1 MNEEI
6 LKKARMWSENEYF
19 DDNFRKEIATLI
31 ANQDENEL
39 TDRFYKDLEFGT
51 GGLRG
56 VLGAGSNRMNTYTVR
71 KATQGLADY
80 ILSVTDSTEKQPEV
94 AIAYDSR
101 IKSDEFSKEAASVLA
116 GNGIKVHLY
125 SDLRPVPMLSF
136 AVRQLGAT
144 AGIVITASHNPPEY
158 NGYKV
163 YWSDGCQIIS
173 PHDQGI
179 IDRVNALKDLSDVK
193 LIDFNQG
200 LEQDRINMIPDSLEQ
215 IYFDKVDALLPG
227 VPEYNREFGVVFTP
241 LHGAGNYPVREM
253 LKRRGFTKVNVV
265 ASQEKA
271 DGNFPTVSSPNP
283 EEPSALKIA
292 QESAGAN
299 DQLIIG
305 TDPDA
310 DRLGVMVK
318 HGGEWFKINGNQI
331 GQLLLDYFLRK
342 QHQKGAIPDDAV
354 FVTTIVT
361 SGLGELIAKKY
372 GVRTIETLTG
382 FKYIGSIIREIET
395 DKSGQFVFGT
405 EESHGYLLGDFV
417 RDKDGVIASA
427 LFSEMCAELAH
438 EGKTALD
445 QLDVIHREHGYHIDS
460 LVNKV
465 IKGIT
470 GAQKIKDIMS
480 FLRSQPPESIA
491 GIKVATVKD
500 YQEKTIFDRKSGEIT
515 GQTEQPA
522 SNVLAFY
529 MEDGSRITARPSGTE
544 PKIKFYFN
552 LKGSEEKALS
562 EKKAS
567 FEKDFAAIIDRV

>member
-1 MNEEI
+1 MDEEI

-19 DDNFRKEIATLI
+19 DADFREEIATLI

-56 VLGAGSNRMNTYTVR
+56 VLGAGSNRMNTYTIR

-80 ILSVTDSTEKQPEV
+80 IISVSGSGAKQPEV

-125 SDLRPVPMLSF
+125 SELRPVPMLSF

-179 IDRVNALKDLSDVK
+179 IDRVNALKDLSKVK
-193 LIDFNQG
+193 LIDFHKG
-200 LEQDRINMIPDSLEQ
+200 LEQGLIQMIPDSLEQ

-227 VPEYNREFGVVFTP
+227 VVDYNKEFGVVFTP
-241 LHGAGNYPVREM
+241 LHGAGNFPIREM
-253 LKRRGFTKVNVV
+253 LKRRGFTRVHIV

-271 DGNFPTVSSPNP
+271 DGNFPTVTSPNP

-292 QESAGAN
+292 QESAGPN

-318 HGGEWFKINGNQI
+318 HQGEWHKINGNQI
-331 GQLLLDYFLRK
+331 GQLLLDYFLQK
-342 QHQKGAIPDDAV
+342 QSEKDAIPDDAV

-395 DKSGQFVFGT
+395 DNSGQFIFGT

-417 RDKDGVIASA
+417 RDKDGVMAA
-427 LFSEMCAELAH
+427 TLFSEMCAELAH

-445 QLDVIHREHGYHIDS
+445 QLDIIHQEHGYHIDS

-470 GAQKIKDIMS
+470 GAQKIRDIMS
-480 FLRSQPPESIA
+480 FLRSHPPEAIA
-491 GIKVATVKD
+491 GVKVATVKD
-500 YQEKTIFDRKSGEIT
+500 YQEQTIFDRKSGKIS

-529 MEDGSRITARPSGTE
+529 MDDGSRITARPSGTE

-552 LKGSEEKALS
+552 LTGSEEKALS

>member
-101 IKSDEFSKEAASVLA
+101 IKSDEFSEEAASVLA

-200 LEQDRINMIPDSLEQ
+200 LEQGLINMIPDSLEQ

-292 QESAGAN
+292 QESAGPN
-299 DQLIIG
+299 DRLIIG

-470 GAQKIKDIMS
+470 GAQKIKNIMS

>member
-1 MNEEI
+1 MNDEI
-6 LKKARMWSENEYF
+6 LKKARLWSENEYF
-19 DDNFRKEIATLI
+19 DDAFRSEIATLI

-39 TDRFYKDLEFGT
+39 IDRFYKDLEFGT

-56 VLGAGSNRMNTYTVR
+56 ILGAGSNRMNIYTVR

-80 ILSVTDSTEKQPEV
+80 ILEVTKQTGEIPQV
-94 AIAYDSR
+94 AIAYDCR
-101 IKSDEFSKEAASVLA
+101 IKSDVFSKEAAAILA

-125 SDLRPVPMLSF
+125 SELRPVPMLSF
-136 AVRQLGAT
+136 AVRELGAT

-179 IDRVNALKDLSDVK
+179 IDKVNALKDFSRVK
-193 LIDFNQG
+193 RLDFEQG
-200 LEQDRINMIPDSLEQ
+200 LKDGMILMIPDSLEQ
-215 IYFDKVDALLPG
+215 AYFDKVETLASG
-227 VPEYNREFGVVFTP
+227 KKEVNRDFGIVYTP
-241 LHGAGNYPVREM
+241 LHGSGNFPVREM
-253 LKRRGFTKVNVV
+253 LKRRGFRKINIV

-283 EEPSALKIA
+283 EDPSALKIA
-292 QESAGAN
+292 QESAEEN

-310 DRLGVMVK
+310 DRIGVMVK
-318 HGGEWFKINGNQI
+318 HKGKWLKINGNQI
-331 GQLLLDYFLRK
+331 GQLLLDYYLRK
-342 QHQKGAIPDDAV
+342 QSEKGKIPEDAV
-354 FVTTIVT
+354 FITTIVT
-361 SGLGELIAKKY
+361 SGLGEEIAKKY

-382 FKYIGSIIREIET
+382 FKYIGSVIRQMEIE
-395 DKSGQFVFGT
+395 KSGHFVFGY
-405 EESHGYLLGDFV
+405 EESHGYLLGNFV
-417 RDKDGVIASA
+417 RDKDAVIASTIFA
-427 LFSEMCAELAH
+427 EMCAELFQQ
-438 EGKTALD
+438 GKTPVD
-445 QLDVIHREHGYHIDS
+445 QLELIHQEHGYHIDS

-465 IKGIT
+465 FKGQA

-480 FLRSQPPESIA
+480 YLRSQPPQGIA
-491 GIKVATVKD
+491 GVAVTTIKD
-500 YQEKTIFDRKSGEIT
+500 YLEKKIIDRKNGNVT

-529 MEDGSRITARPSGTE
+529 LEDGSRITARPSGTE

-552 LKGSEEKALS
+552 LKGDEEAALL
-562 EKKAS
+562 EKKVA
-567 FEKDFAAIIDRV
+567 FEKDFAAMIDQV